1 MTDHW
6 TNLTHTEYDNV
17 SVSFQGYVTEI
28 MLTLEAAV
36 DNLDLEVRSF
46 DIMKEIFNSTPNL
59 AKNQSSEASNK
70 RLSVLGPRQDVPR
83 HSRSTSY
90 SVTGPSYIVKP
101 CKYGPHFSL
110 GD

>member
-1 MTDHW
+1 
-6 TNLTHTEYDNV
+6 
-17 SVSFQGYVTEI
+17 

-46 DIMKEIFNSTPNL
+46 DVMKEFFNSTPNL
-59 AKNQSSEASNK
+59 AKNQNSEASNK

-101 CKYGPHFSL
+101 CKYGPMLNVSNH
-110 GD
+110 DEK